1 MLLNPLLDES
11 SVVLRTLVFTIVM
24 VSLMTYVVIC
34 A

>member
-1 MLLNPLLDES
+1 MLLNLLLDES